1 MGVQTPLR
9 LLELAGQSLLRDEAL
24 AIAAL
29 EELPTELF
37 PPLFTVAFA
46 GRHSEML
53 KAMVQA
59 WPFPCL
65 PLGALMRE
73 HQPHLDTFQA
83 AIDGLDVLLTQEVR
97 PRRWKLQVLDLRR
110 NAHQDFWAMWSSSRA
125 SLCSLLEP
133 EAAPPVR
140 KRRRVEVSR
149 AGPKQPSVPVEVLID
164 LCLKEGT
171 PDQSLTYLLKKVK
184 QRGGSLRLCCQKLKI
199 FAMPMQT
206 IQKVLKM
213 VQLDSV
219 QDLEVNCTW
228 KLATLGRF
236 APYLGQM
243 GNLRRLLL
251 SHIHM
256 APHAAP
262 GEEEHCVSQ
271 LTAQFLSLHHLQELY
286 LDSISFL
293 EGRLDQVL
301 RLLMGEVTCGKCMIL
316 DLKGEIQS
324 EELKAV
330 GVKITDSLSCSGPT
344 VRLPSGHLLLLPY
357 VCSRHLCLKAPLETL
372 SITNC
377 LISES
382 DLMHLSQCPSITQLK
397 DLGLSGVSL
406 TNVSS
411 GPLQVLIERTSATLQ
426 DLDLDE
432 CGIMDAQFSAILPAL
447 SRCSQLMTFSFC
459 GNPISMAVL
468 ESLLCHTVGLSKLS
482 HVLYPA
488 PLESYE
494 DMGGTLHLG
503 RLAQLHARLKQLLR
517 ESGRPSMVWFS
528 ANPCP
533 HCGDR
538 TFYDPDPIL
547 CPCYMPD

>member
-1 MGVQTPLR
+1 MWPKLPQRVYFQDSFRSRFFRMGVQTPLR

-301 RLLMGEVTCGKCMIL
+301 R
-316 DLKGEIQS
+316 
-324 EELKAV
+324 
-330 GVKITDSLSCSGPT
+330 
-344 VRLPSGHLLLLPY
+344 
-357 VCSRHLCLKAPLETL
+357 CLKAPLETL

-494 DMGGTLHLG
+494 DVGGTLHLG
-503 RLAQLHARLKQLLR
+503 RLAQLHARLKQMLR

>member
-1 MGVQTPLR
+1 MWPELPQQVYFQEALRSRFFRMGIRAPPQ

-29 EELPTELF
+29 EELPAELF
-37 PPLFTVAFA
+37 PPLFFAAFA
-46 GRHSEML
+46 GMRSQAL

-65 PLGALMRE
+65 PLGALMKAHKPQLE
-73 HQPHLDTFQA
+73 TFQA
-83 AIDGLDVLLTQEVR
+83 AIDGLDVLLAQEVR

-110 NAHQDFWAMWSSSRA
+110 NAHQDFWTVWSGTRA
-125 SLCSLLEP
+125 GVCSLLEP
-133 EAAPPVR
+133 EAAQPMR
-140 KRRRVEVSR
+140 KRRRVEGAR
-149 AGPKQPSVPVEVLID
+149 AWPKQTCAPVEVLID
-164 LCLKEGT
+164 LYLKEGT
-171 PDQSLTYLLKKVK
+171 PDPSLSYLLKKVK
-184 QRGGSLRLCCQKLKI
+184 QRRGSLRLCCQKLRI
-199 FAMPMQT
+199 FTMPMQNMRK
-206 IQKVLKM
+206 ILKL

-236 APYLGQM
+236 APHLGQM
-243 GNLRRLLL
+243 VNLRRLFL

-256 APHAAP
+256 MPHAAP
-262 GEEEHCVSQ
+262 GKEEHCISQ
-271 LTAQFLSLHHLQELY
+271 LTAQFLSLQHLQELY

-301 RLLMGEVTCGKCMIL
+301 R
-316 DLKGEIQS
+316 
-324 EELKAV
+324 
-330 GVKITDSLSCSGPT
+330 
-344 VRLPSGHLLLLPY
+344 
-357 VCSRHLCLKAPLETL
+357 CLKNPLETL

-382 DLMHLSQCPSITQLK
+382 DLMHLSQCPSVSQLK
-397 DLGLSGVSL
+397 DLGLSGVNL
-406 TNVSS
+406 TSISS
-411 GPLQVLIERTSATLQ
+411 EPLRVLIEKASATLQ

-432 CGIMDAQFSAILPAL
+432 CGIMDSQFSALLPAL
-447 SRCSQLMTFSFC
+447 SHCSQLTTFSFC

-468 ESLLCHTVGLSKLS
+468 ESLLRHTAGLSNLS

-494 DMGGTLHLG
+494 DVRGTLHLG
-503 RLAQLHARLKQLLR
+503 RLAHLHARLKQMLR
-517 ESGRPSMVWFS
+517 ELGQPSVFWFS

-538 TFYDPDPIL
+538 TFYNPEPIL
-547 CPCYMPD
+547 CPCYMAA